1 MNRPFSEA
9 NVAAGSYALVHGV
22 NTLHV
27 ASDLAFT
34 LGEIRAALQ
43 PTGAL
48 VISECVRPFPHQP
61 IYVEFIFNLLEAFR
75 EPVLDPV
82 FRPNGGFLTP
92 EQWTAALT
100 ANGFR
105 DVRIVPDVAA
115 IRDDYPSFVVASIVA
130 SPA

>member
-1 MNRPFSEA
+1 M
-9 NVAAGSYALVHGV
+9 
-22 NTLHV
+22 
-27 ASDLAFT
+27 
-34 LGEIRAALQ
+34 
-43 PTGAL
+43 
-48 VISECVRPFPHQP
+48 RPFPRQP

-75 EPVLDPV
+75 EPVLDPA

-105 DVRIVPDVAA
+105 DVRIVPDVVA
-115 IRDDYPSFVVASIVA
+115 IRDVYPSFVVASIVA